1 MYIFHD
7 IKLHTRV
14 YQCLS
19 KCRIGFS
26 YNLETCRSYVC
37 AQRLTVWVLY
47 FSGRRFVGSSENA
60 WIPASL
66 SLLHKITPY
75 SQKRGVCPPKRPLFF
90 NFMVL
95 VESPKHPPFSMKIRT
110 IVGSRFIIIIINTSA
125 VISDNCGWRMV
136 LVYYCY
142 YFIKRKRQV
151 QV

>member
-1 MYIFHD
+1 MD
-7 IKLHTRV
+7 VPARA
-14 YQCLS
+14 
-19 KCRIGFS
+19 
-26 YNLETCRSYVC
+26 CRSYVC

-110 IVGSRFIIIIINTSA
+110 IVGSRL
-125 VISDNCGWRMV
+125 CGEWRYRDHGREERV
-136 LVYYCY
+136 LVVIRTSWQLLK
-142 YFIKRKRQV
+142 FPVVASRALVRSV
-151 QV
+151 PFGSSVSLTNTHRTD